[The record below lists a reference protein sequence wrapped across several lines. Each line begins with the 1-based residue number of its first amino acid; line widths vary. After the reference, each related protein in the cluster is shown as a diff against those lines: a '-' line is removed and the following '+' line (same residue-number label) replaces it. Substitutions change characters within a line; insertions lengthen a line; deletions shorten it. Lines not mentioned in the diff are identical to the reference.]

1 VLILLFVVSL
11 PRLDAQHFVSKM
23 QTGYL
28 LRPSIPV
35 VEGMKIADVGTEQ
48 GEPVYPLLFA
58 REISVY

>member
-1 VLILLFVVSL
+1 
-11 PRLDAQHFVSKM
+11 M